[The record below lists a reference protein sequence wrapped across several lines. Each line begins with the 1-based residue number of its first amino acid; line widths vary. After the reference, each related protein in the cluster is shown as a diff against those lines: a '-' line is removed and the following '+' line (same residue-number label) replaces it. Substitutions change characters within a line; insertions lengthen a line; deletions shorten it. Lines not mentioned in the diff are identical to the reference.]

1 LVRASFFSPV
11 NEVFSNFV
19 GIVFSNSHVNK
30 LCDVPTWW
38 FLLFHRSYDSMRFA
52 SKNNQ
57 LNQVAHNLCNWLI
70 AIFTSYF
77 LIIPNNHFSM
87 SLGVNP
93 QLSKDFPWCH
103 IFSLL
108 LEWRLYR
115 GIPSTYLRYWA
126 ERCHNAASYAGNLF
140 KVLYILFTSIDVLQ
154 KSIV

>member
-1 LVRASFFSPV
+1 M
-11 NEVFSNFV
+11 
-19 GIVFSNSHVNK
+19 K
-30 LCDVPTWW
+30 C
-38 FLLFHRSYDSMRFA
+38 FLTSLALYLATHMWINCVMCLPGDSLYFTGLDDSMRFA

-57 LNQVAHNLCNWLI
+57 LNQVAHNLCNWI
-70 AIFTSYF
+70 IDIFTSYF
-77 LIIPNNHFSM
+77 LIIPNNHFSL
-87 SLGVNP
+87 SLGVTP